1 LGKSTALAALIA
13 IAAMGTAF
21 AQNART
27 LTIAFANNVNT
38 YDPHMTATIGTDM
51 SLLAH
56 LYAALV
62 TRGPDLQLRPQV
74 ATAWTAVDQTTWRI
88 TLRTGVTFANGE
100 KLDAAAVKW
109 NIDRVRDPAVNA
121 RIRAWFEL
129 VQDVRVISDTEVEI
143 KTSQPYPA
151 LIDQLTMF
159 LLLPPQWTAQ
169 NNPAAAT
176 MPSGAYEVREIRPG
190 DRITLAA
197 RAGYWGDA
205 PAFETVV
212 FRIVPEASS
221 RIAALMAGE
230 VDLITGVPPSE
241 FERINRGNRARAGSV
256 DSTRTF
262 FVRYNNLIAPM
273 QNNRNLRLAL
283 NYAIDKQAI
292 VDTILG
298 GLGRVANC
306 GILTPAYF
314 GFNQE
319 LRPIPYD
326 PARARQLLREAG
338 ITGPIT
344 IDFDVPTGV
353 YLLSQEITQAIAA
366 QLEEVGIRARINEME
381 FGAYM
386 NKYLRARAL
395 APMAYISLAWPTL
408 DGDGLLSFFET
419 GNIYAYWED
428 EPFTTLL
435 RQSRLAPN
443 ADERRRLLQQAAA
456 RLCEESPSLW
466 LFTQPATYGLSNR
479 VTWQARGDDWI
490 LARDFAPR

>member
-1 LGKSTALAALIA
+1 
-13 IAAMGTAF
+13 
-21 AQNART
+21 
-27 LTIAFANNVNT
+27 
-38 YDPHMTATIGTDM
+38 MTATIGTDM

-56 LYAALV
+56 LYNSLV
-62 TRGPDLQLRPQV
+62 ARGPDLQLRPQL
-74 ATAWTAVDQTTWRI
+74 ATAWRAIDQTTWRI
-88 TLRTGVTFANGE
+88 TLRSGAAFANGE

-109 NIDRVRDPAVNA
+109 NIDRVRNPATNA

-129 VQDVRVISDTEVEI
+129 VQDVRVISDTEIEI

-159 LLLPPQWTAQ
+159 LLLPPQWAAQ

-176 MPSGAYEVREIRPG
+176 MPSGPYEVREIRPG
-190 DRITLAA
+190 DRVTLAA
-197 RAGYWGDA
+197 RRGYWGDA
-205 PAFETVV
+205 PAFDTVV
-212 FRIVPEASS
+212 FRIIPEASS

-230 VDLITGVPPSE
+230 VDQIVGVPPSE
-241 FERINRGNRARAGSV
+241 FERINRSNRARAAAV

-262 FVRYNNLIAPM
+262 FVRYNNLIPPM
-273 QNNRNLRLAL
+273 RDNRNLRLAL

-314 GFNQE
+314 GFNPD

-338 ITGPIT
+338 ITSPIT
-344 IDFDVPTGV
+344 IDFDVPVGT
-353 YLLSQEITQAIAA
+353 YLLAQEVTQAIAA
-366 QLEEVGIRARINEME
+366 QLEEIGVRAQIREME
-381 FGAYM
+381 FGAFM
-386 NKYLRARAL
+386 NKYLRARDL
-395 APMAYISLAWPTL
+395 APMGYISLAWPTL

-419 GNIYAYWED
+419 GNIYAYWAD
-428 EPFTTLL
+428 APFSDLL
-435 RQSRLAPN
+435 RRSRLA
-443 ADERRRLLQQAAA
+443 ATTDERRSLLQQAAA

-479 VTWQARGDDWI
+479 VTWQARGDDWV